1 VTNASLT
8 LDFGKDTDIDTV
20 LLQENIALGQ
30 RVKRFSIEVWN
41 GSWDTAD
48 EMAVAFWDRLLQK
61 GRRITAI
68 ASSDSHRVE
77 NPLGQSTTHLAITG
91 NLSEQ
96 AVLRSIRTGHAYLT
110 ESPASLITFVG
121 QQADHNRRYLAGDV
135 MKLRRPSRLRF
146 NIDLTGLDQ
155 AANIFLISDGRTV
168 NSFQSVFRRTINL
181 DADADHST
189 YFRLEVRDRSGN
201 MLALTNPIYV
211 EMVTAMVAAHQA
223 FMK

>member
-1 VTNASLT
+1 MWSY
-8 LDFGKDTDIDTV
+8 GKEAEGFD
-20 LLQENIALGQ
+20 A
-30 RVKRFSIEVWN
+30 IEVWN

-96 AVLRSIRTGHAYLT
+96 AVLRSIRAGHAYLT

-155 AANIFLISDGRTV
+155 AANIFLISDGRAV

-211 EMVTAMVAAHQA
+211 EMVTTMVAAHQA